1 MYLSMDNDDQIYE
14 YNNHIDNNVLYVV
27 FEIFYIFNN
36 IMWEFYGVSMVEWY
50 IMMKLW
56 WLLWSL

>member
-36 IMWEFYGVSMVEWY
+36 IMWEF
-50 IMMKLW
+50 
-56 WLLWSL
+56 